1 VANQVLRNNNFAF
14 SIYLHIIAFMKKIIK
29 STERPAVADPY
40 DQPMGKGPEA
50 SVIKGTVYD
59 ATAEARR
66 IIERAREQAVQIIA
80 DAQPEID
87 ARWAELEE
95 ESARLDEERAA
106 IEEERRGAIEQAR
119 EEGYKEGFA
128 KVNEIILDLT
138 EKKRDVLAQAEAD
151 MIRLSIRVAAR
162 ILGRELRQH
171 PDTIADIV
179 TQAIQTVRN
188 QTKITIRVNPDDL
201 EYLVKGREQLLN
213 RVGQSK
219 TIDFQSDPKV
229 QPGGCI
235 IESEAGIV
243 NAQLKT
249 QLEVM
254 EKVLLKRAG
263 HIR

>member
-1 VANQVLRNNNFAF
+1 MTMN
-14 SIYLHIIAFMKKIIK
+14 KIIK
-29 STERPAVADPY
+29 GAERPTTVDTFE
-40 DQPMGKGPEA
+40 QPIVKGPEGA
-50 SVIKGTVYD
+50 GAVIKGSVYD
-59 ATAEARR
+59 AAAEARR
-66 IIERAREQAVQIIA
+66 IIERAREQAQQIIVN
-80 DAQPEID
+80 AQPQID
-87 ARWAELEE
+87 AKWAELEE
-95 ESARLDEERAA
+95 ERQRLNEERVA
-106 IEEERRGAIEQAR
+106 IEEERRIAIEEAR

-128 KVNEIILDLT
+128 KVNEIIYDLT
-138 EKKRDVLAQAEAD
+138 EKKREVLSQAEAD

-162 ILGRELRQH
+162 IIGRELRQH

-188 QTKITIRVNPDDL
+188 QTKITIRVNPDDI
-201 EYLVKGREQLLN
+201 EHLVKSREQLLN

-219 TIDFQSDPKV
+219 IIDFQSDAKV

-235 IESEAGIV
+235 IESEAGVV

>member
-1 VANQVLRNNNFAF
+1 MN
-14 SIYLHIIAFMKKIIK
+14 KIIK
-29 STERPAVADPY
+29 RPDKPLVSDSY
-40 DQPMGKGPEA
+40 EQPLGKTPEA
-50 SVIKGTVYD
+50 AVIKGTVYD

-66 IIERAREQAVQIIA
+66 IIERAREQAAQIIA

-87 ARWAELEE
+87 ARWGEIEE
-95 ESARLDEERAA
+95 ERQSLDQERAA
-106 IEEERRGAIEQAR
+106 IDEERRAALEQAR

-138 EKKRDVLAQAEAD
+138 EKKRDVLAQSEAD

-201 EYLVKGREQLLN
+201 EHLVKGREQLLN

-219 TIDFQSDPKV
+219 IIDFQSDHKV

-263 HIR
+263 QAR

>member
-1 VANQVLRNNNFAF
+1 MN
-14 SIYLHIIAFMKKIIK
+14 KIIK
-29 STERPAVADPY
+29 RTDKSSSPGEVY
-40 DQPMGKGPEA
+40 EQPIGKPSDA
-50 SVIKGTVYD
+50 AVIKGTVYD

-66 IIERAREQAVQIIA
+66 IIERAREQAAQIIA
-80 DAQPEID
+80 DTQPEID
-87 ARWAELEE
+87 ARWAEIEE
-95 ESARLDEERAA
+95 ERNRLDEERNA
-106 IEEERRGAIEQAR
+106 IDDERRAALEQAR

-128 KVNEIILDLT
+128 KVNEIIMDLT
-138 EKKRDVLAQAEAD
+138 EKKRDVLAQSEAD

-201 EYLVKGREQLLN
+201 EHLVKGRDQLLN

-219 TIDFQSDPKV
+219 IIDFQSDPKV

-263 HIR
+263 HSR

>member
-1 VANQVLRNNNFAF
+1 MN
-14 SIYLHIIAFMKKIIK
+14 KIIK
-29 STERPAVADPY
+29 STERPAAGESNYEQSVAKTPA
-40 DQPMGKGPEA
+40 EA
-50 SVIKGTVYD
+50 AVIKGTVYD
-59 ATAEARR
+59 ASAEARR
-66 IIERAREQAVQIIA
+66 IIERARQQAAQIIA
-80 DAQPEID
+80 DAQPEIE
-87 ARWAELEE
+87 AQKAE
-95 ESARLDEERAA
+95 LDEERNRIAQERAA
-106 IEEERRGAIEQAR
+106 IVDERRARLEEAR

-128 KVNEIILDLT
+128 KVNEIIYDLT
-138 EKKRDVLAQAEAD
+138 EKKREVLSQAEAD

-162 ILGRELRQH
+162 IIGRELRQH

-179 TQAIQTVRN
+179 TQAIQTVRS

-201 EYLVKGREQLLN
+201 EHLVKGREQLLN

-219 TIDFQSDPKV
+219 IIDFQSDPKV

>member
-1 VANQVLRNNNFAF
+1 MN
-14 SIYLHIIAFMKKIIK
+14 KIIK
-29 STERPAVADPY
+29 STDKSVTTDYDLKTADAP
-40 DQPMGKGPEA
+40 
-50 SVIKGTVYD
+50 VIKGTVYD

-66 IIERAREQAVQIIA
+66 IIEKAREQAARIIA
-80 DAQPEID
+80 EAQPEID
-87 ARWAELEE
+87 AKWAE
-95 ESARLDEERAA
+95 LDEERRRLQQERDR
-106 IEEERRGAIEQAR
+106 IEEERRAVLERAR
-119 EEGYKEGFA
+119 EEGYREGFA
-128 KVNEIILDLT
+128 KVNEIIYELT

-162 ILGRELRQH
+162 IIGRELRQH

-188 QTKITIRVNPDDL
+188 QTKITIRVNPDDMESL
-201 EYLVKGREQLLN
+201 AKGRELLLN
-213 RVGQSK
+213 RIGQSK
-219 TIDFQSDPKV
+219 IIDFQTDVKV

-235 IESEAGIV
+235 IESEAGTV

-254 EKVLLKRAG
+254 EKMLLKRAG

>member
-1 VANQVLRNNNFAF
+1 MSENKIVKSR
-14 SIYLHIIAFMKKIIK
+14 IIK
-29 STERPAVADPY
+29 STERPAVSEN
-40 DQPMGKGPEA
+40 DQYGGKAPES
-50 SVIKGTVYD
+50 SVIKGSVYD
-59 ATAEARR
+59 AAAEARR
-66 IIERAREQAVQIIA
+66 IIERAREQAEQIIA
-80 DAQPEID
+80 DTQPKIEAMHAEVQE
-87 ARWAELEE
+87 ARQQLEE
-95 ESARLDEERAA
+95 ERGA
-106 IEEERRGAIEQAR
+106 IEEERRTILEEAR
-119 EEGYKEGFA
+119 EEGYKEGFT
-128 KVNEIILDLT
+128 KVNEIIYDLT

-201 EYLVKGREQLLN
+201 EHLVKSREQLLN

-219 TIDFQSDPKV
+219 IIDFQSDTKV

-235 IESEAGIV
+235 IDSEAGIV

>member
-1 VANQVLRNNNFAF
+1 MSNIKNR
-14 SIYLHIIAFMKKIIK
+14 IIK
-29 STERPAVADPY
+29 STERPAVDTF
-40 DQPMGKGPEA
+40 EA
-50 SVIKGTVYD
+50 NINKAVDAPVIKGQVYD
-59 ATAEARR
+59 ASQEARR
-66 IIERAREQAVQIIA
+66 IIEEAHAERERIIA
-80 DAQPEID
+80 SAQPEID
-87 ARWAELEE
+87 QMRAQLEE
-95 ESARLDEERAA
+95 EWARIQDERNAIDDERRAA
-106 IEEERRGAIEQAR
+106 VEEAR

-128 KVNEIILDLT
+128 KVNEIIYDLT

-162 ILGRELRQH
+162 IIGRELRQH

-201 EYLVKGREQLLN
+201 DNLVKARDQLLN

-219 TIDFQSDPKV
+219 IIDFQSDPKV

-235 IESEAGIV
+235 IESEAGVV

-263 HIR
+263 HMR